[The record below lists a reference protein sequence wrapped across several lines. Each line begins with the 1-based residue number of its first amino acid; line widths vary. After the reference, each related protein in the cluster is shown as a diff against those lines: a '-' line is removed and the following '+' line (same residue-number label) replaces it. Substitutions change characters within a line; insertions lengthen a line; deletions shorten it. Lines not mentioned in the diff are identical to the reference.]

1 MLKDL
6 FAASMAVA
14 PATSVAAVA
23 LGSNQPNA
31 LGEPEAI
38 LAWAIEALDQLPQT
52 RVRVAS
58 RWYRTVA
65 VGPPQPDYCNGAVLL
80 DTALPPHGLLERM
93 LALEIQMGRER
104 GEPQVRWGPRPL
116 DLDLLFYGDWIIETP
131 TLQVPHPRM
140 TERGFVLLPLAD
152 VAPDWVHPEL
162 GETIAQ
168 LAQRV
173 DRSGVAL
180 GGERQGSAAPL
191 ISVNPRERC

>member
-1 MLKDL
+1 MSKDA
-6 FAASMAVA
+6 FAASLVMAS
-14 PATSVAAVA
+14 ATSVAAVA

-31 LGEPEAI
+31 LGEPEVI
-38 LAWAIEALDQLPQT
+38 LAWAIEALAQLPQT
-52 RVRVAS
+52 QMRATS
-58 RWYRTVA
+58 SWYRTVA

-93 LALEIQMGRER
+93 LALELEMGRER
-104 GEPQVRWGPRPL
+104 GERQVRWGPRPL

-140 TERGFVLLPLAD
+140 TDRGFVLLPLAEL
-152 VAPDWVHPEL
+152 APDWVHPEL

-173 DRSGVAL
+173 DRSGVVL
-180 GGERQGSAAPL
+180 WEEWQGSAAPL
-191 ISVNPRERC
+191 FQSI